1 MSEDNDDYDALKAC
15 LTCCAVCCWSIFLT
29 ITISANVVG
38 FVGLSRTRL
47 IDLEPYCPHNYWE
60 GSLTLIFLR
69 VLVFS
74 MATSIVACSK
84 QMAEHGIQAGCVCC
98 AVLVSLVFALS
109 ITITDTVITSQAISA
124 LNCSVALRNH
134 ERDSDPLLIVSGSCF
149 VALDWVFCIAIC
161 CMCMQRNRESDKV
174 VVYSTTS

>member
-1 MSEDNDDYDALKAC
+1 MSEDDALKAC
-15 LTCCAVCCWSIFLT
+15 LTCCAVCCWSIVLT
-29 ITISANVVG
+29 ISISAHVIG
-38 FVGLSRTRL
+38 FVGLSRTRM

-74 MATSIVACSK
+74 LATSIATCSK
-84 QMAEHGIQAGCVCC
+84 QMAEQGVQAGCVCC
-98 AVLVSLVFALS
+98 AVLGSLVFALA

-134 ERDSDPLLIVSGSCF
+134 DSDPLLIVSGSCF
-149 VALDWVFCIAIC
+149 VAVDWVLCIAIC
-161 CMCMQRNRESDKV
+161 CMCVQRNRESEV
-174 VVYSTTS
+174 VFST